1 MTHFTPHQ
9 RWLII
14 GTSLVI
20 CLALVLPTNVI
31 QIFDLVGYAVCHRI
45 PERSFIIGGNQL
57 PMCARDTGMFGV
69 ALLGVLGVALT
80 QTQRFA
86 QFPKTRYL
94 ILLALG
100 ALTWAIDGFNS
111 YLLLA
116 TGRILWYMPQNWL
129 RLVTGAFM
137 GAALSTLVVP
147 LFNASVWQP
156 SLRSNT
162 SHLRSW
168 RDLFFVW
175 GIALTWVLLVL
186 WQQPV
191 LYGLYTSFS
200 ALGTLMLLTV
210 VNGLTVLLLM
220 GREAQV
226 TAWSQMTK
234 PLLIGFALTLIEI
247 ALIVALRTWL
257 TQQLGLPF

>member
-1 MTHFTPHQ
+1 MTYFTPQQ

-14 GTSLVI
+14 GTSLVVFM
-20 CLALVLPTNVI
+20 ALVLPYNLI

-69 ALLGVLGVALT
+69 ALLGVLGIAIT
-80 QTQRFA
+80 RTQRFA
-86 QFPKTRYL
+86 QFPKASYL

-100 ALTWAIDGFNS
+100 ALTWAVDGLNS

-116 TGRILWYMPQNWL
+116 TGRVFWYMPQNWL

-137 GAALSTLVVP
+137 GAAVSALVVP
-147 LFNASVWQP
+147 LFNASVWQ
-156 SLRSNT
+156 SNLRSNT
-162 SHLRSW
+162 SHIRSW
-168 RDLFFVW
+168 RDLLFVW
-175 GIALTWVLLVL
+175 GIALMWVLLVL

-191 LYGLYTSFS
+191 LYGLYASVS

-210 VNGLTVLLLM
+210 VNGLIVLLLM

-226 TAWSQMTK
+226 TAWAQMTK
-234 PLLIGFALTLIEI
+234 PLSIGFALTLTEI

>member
-1 MTHFTPHQ
+1 
-9 RWLII
+9 
-14 GTSLVI
+14 
-20 CLALVLPTNVI
+20 
-31 QIFDLVGYAVCHRI
+31 
-45 PERSFIIGGNQL
+45 
-57 PMCARDTGMFGV
+57 
-69 ALLGVLGVALT
+69 
-80 QTQRFA
+80 
-86 QFPKTRYL
+86 
-94 ILLALG
+94 
-100 ALTWAIDGFNS
+100 
-111 YLLLA
+111 
-116 TGRILWYMPQNWL
+116 MPQNWL